1 MTQAPAPQQ
10 REVER
15 AKDRLSTA
23 STLLTAVVFAVVVV
37 AIVLYLVLR

>member
-1 MTQAPAPQQ
+1 MTQAPASQQ

-15 AKDRLSTA
+15 AKSRMITA
-23 STLLTAVVFAVVVV
+23 GALMAASVFAVIVV